1 MRPEFSEFSYGFAF
15 TDAFVRRRG
24 RLTTAPV
31 FPSLRDERHKGWD
44 VRLNLPGVSFFLQFK
59 LSDRLTRPNATYW
72 QVHGGSYFR
81 IDITPLSRS
90 PQHNLLKN
98 FNDRGED
105 NVYYVAPFFY
115 RMSQFDD
122 AYVSNNIYERSL
134 LIPVNRLPRLN
145 DYEAHHLTFA
155 STNEFRWHTDEENL
169 HGETIEGDFAARHL
183 DAHIQ
188 DLFAQGSVE
197 PVSQRYFTNLRGRLE
212 EILNSTRGISFR
224 PFEDLGAVSLD
235 TDDPLEEPMSAIK
248 YYLKTYFGLEMFMTY
263 QEPETL

>member
-31 FPSLRDERHKGWD
+31 FPSLRDERSKGWD

-59 LSDRLTRPNATYW
+59 LSGRLIRRYATYW
-72 QVHGGSYFR
+72 RTHNGPYFR
-81 IDITPLSRS
+81 VDITPRSRS
-90 PQHNLLKN
+90 PQHNHLKDL
-98 FNDRGED
+98 NDLGEN
-105 NVYYVAPFFY
+105 NVYYVAPLFY
-115 RMSQFDD
+115 RMRQFND
-122 AYVSNNIYERSL
+122 AYVSNSIYQRSL
-134 LIPVNRLPRLN
+134 LVPVSRLPRLV
-145 DYEAHHLTFA
+145 DDEAHHLTFA
-155 STNEFRWHTDEENL
+155 RTNDLRWHTDEENL
-169 HGETIEGDFAARHL
+169 HGQAIEGDFAAGHL

-188 DLFAQGSVE
+188 DLFAQGSIE

-212 EILNSTRGISFR
+212 EILDSTRGIAFR